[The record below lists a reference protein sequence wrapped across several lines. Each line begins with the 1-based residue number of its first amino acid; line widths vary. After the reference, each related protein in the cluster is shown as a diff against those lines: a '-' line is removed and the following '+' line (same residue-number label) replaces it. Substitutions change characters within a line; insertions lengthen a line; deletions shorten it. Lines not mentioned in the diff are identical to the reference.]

1 MEKRKIESFE
11 DLLVWQKGIAL
22 VKQVYLLTDFLF
34 PLSPL
39 FAIYPFLRS
48 PPSPSPAR
56 AFPSPVWSV
65 KTALASQFRS
75 WGMDRYA
82 ALHTRLFVCHSNT
95 VNVAKLFKQQ
105 QPRTERRPC
114 AYFVNVD
121 GGHQN
126 RPL

>member
-1 MEKRKIESFE
+1 M
-11 DLLVWQKGIAL
+11 WQKGIAL

-34 PLSPL
+34 SLTPL
-39 FAIYPFLRS
+39 FAIYPFLRFPL
-48 PPSPSPAR
+48 PPAPPGPSLHLSGQLKRLSHRNFACG
-56 AFPSPVWSV
+56 
-65 KTALASQFRS
+65 
-75 WGMDRYA
+75 GMDRHA
-82 ALHTRLFVCHSNT
+82 ALHTRIFVRHSNA
-95 VNVAKLFKQQ
+95 VNVAKLFTQQ

>member
-1 MEKRKIESFE
+1 
-11 DLLVWQKGIAL
+11 VWQKGIAL

-34 PLSPL
+34 SLSPL
-39 FAIYPFLRS
+39 FAIYPFLRF
-48 PPSPSPAR
+48 PFPAAVPGPSLHLPGRLKRLSHRNFAR
-56 AFPSPVWSV
+56 G
-65 KTALASQFRS
+65 
-75 WGMDRYA
+75 GMDRHA
-82 ALHTRLFVCHSNT
+82 ALHTRLFVCHSNN

-121 GGHQN
+121 GRHQN